1 MSPLIGIAVNMLPG
15 LAKRLTRGS
24 KPETQDLVE
33 TVVREVLNTDDPQ
46 EAALRAEDPQLSG
59 ELRLRLAEIEAAADK
74 AEQEAQE
81 KLRQAQLEKLR
92 LDIQAASE
100 QRAGELDELEKRL
113 DDKQDA
119 RATMVDLNKSGSYL
133 AWGPVLVS
141 TVVVVGFFVTL
152 ISLVFLV
159 KSGTANAT
167 EGAGQ
172 LILQI
177 LNIAVGALTAGFATV
192 ISFWLGSSNGS
203 QKKDINAAQAQN
215 TVAQIQKD
223 NVRATQAMVDAQ
235 NRQTS
240 DLIQR
245 MAAVANPAPVMA
257 AAAAGGPKAK
267 DARQF
272 GKCLE
277 IIFMHEGGYSDHPKD
292 PGGATNMGI
301 THKTLAAW
309 RGQPV
314 TRDDVRN
321 LTREEA
327 GEIYRAN
334 YWNALSC
341 DSLPAGVDLVAF
353 DFGVN
358 AGVRRSAKLLQKLV
372 HVEQDG
378 QIGPITVGAAQTLE
392 PEHIINAFSDG
403 RMEHYRSLDTWETF
417 KKGWTRRTTETR
429 ATALEMAKNG

>member
-1 MSPLIGIAVNMLPG
+1 MSPLLGIAVNMLPG

-24 KPETQDLVE
+24 RPETQDLVE

-46 EAALRAEDPQLSG
+46 EAALRSEDPQLSG

-74 AEQEAQE
+74 ADQEAQE

-100 QRAGELDELEKRL
+100 QRAGQLDELEKRL

-119 RATMVDLNKSGSYL
+119 RSTMVDLNKSGSYL

-159 KSGTANAT
+159 KNGTANAT

-235 NRQTS
+235 NRQTA

-245 MAAVANPAPVMA
+245 MSTAANPAPVM

-272 GKCLE
+272 VKCLD
-277 IIFMHEGGYSDHPKD
+277 IIFMHEGGYADHPED

-314 TRDDVRN
+314 TKDDVRD

-341 DSLPAGVDLVAF
+341 DGLPAGVDLVAF

-378 QIGPITVGAAQTLE
+378 QVGPITVGAAQTLE
-392 PEHIINAFSDG
+392 AEHIINAFSDG
-403 RMEHYRSLDTWETF
+403 RMEHYRSLKTWDTF

-429 ATALEMAKNG
+429 ATALEMSKNG